1 MTCDINI
8 IQNANNNNKLT
19 IFIGSGIS
27 KSSNLPS
34 WDDLISKIKKDL
46 SLDEKENDY
55 LKIAQLFYL
64 SCGEVVY
71 YQEIKKYFPDNIEP
85 TIIQKMIFDLKP
97 SHIITTNWDNL
108 LEKTAH
114 NNGFIYDVIAKDKDL
129 VQSKLQN
136 HIIKMHGDFNNNNIV
151 FKEDDYINYKKN
163 FPLIENYIK
172 SILSTN
178 TILFLGYSYN
188 DINLKQIT
196 KWVQSKSESMPRMFL
211 TVFNENKNQSKYLE
225 NFGISS
231 IILSEERNFNLDKI
245 GRAHV

>member
-85 TIIQKMIFDLKP
+85 TIIQKMIFDLKEYSP
-97 SHIITTNWDNL
+97 ADKDRIL
-108 LEKTAH
+108 LLSGNGEVIEPDGSVAAIGSGGFYALAAGRALAGHSQLTAAE
-114 NNGFIYDVIAKDKDL
+114 IAKEALTIAADIC
-129 VQSKLQN
+129 VYTN
-136 HIIKMHGDFNNNNIV
+136 HNIKV
-151 FKEDDYINYKKN
+151 E
-163 FPLIENYIK
+163 E
-172 SILSTN
+172 
-178 TILFLGYSYN
+178 
-188 DINLKQIT
+188 
-196 KWVQSKSESMPRMFL
+196 
-211 TVFNENKNQSKYLE
+211 LE
-225 NFGISS
+225 
-231 IILSEERNFNLDKI
+231 EE
-245 GRAHV
+245 GGASV